1 MKATIHNAEIRGFE
15 KKTNKQGD
23 PYLLVRVEDSTGK
36 TEELVDKDMSRET
49 VYHRGLQA
57 DIGISI
63 NIGHSR
69 TGNSYTTI
77 RIEDVEPVED

>member
-1 MKATIHNAEIRGFE
+1 MKAIIKNAEIRGFE
-15 KKTNKQGD
+15 KKTNKAGD
-23 PYLLVRVEDSTGK
+23 PYLLVRVEDETGK
-36 TEELVDKDMSRET
+36 TEAIVDKDMSRES

-63 NIGHSR
+63 NIGH
-69 TGNSYTTI
+69 NYVNI